1 MKLLPYEIST
11 SAELQ
16 KGICVNSLHKMPN
29 FMHLLLN
36 FKAINL
42 LDCIIFLYIL
52 FDLVEC
58 VGLAGTRDGVRGPHW
73 HP

>member
-1 MKLLPYEIST
+1 
-11 SAELQ
+11 
-16 KGICVNSLHKMPN
+16 
-29 FMHLLLN
+29 MHLLLN